1 MIFENIKISQITFR
15 KNPNENVTTVFS
27 KIVVVKQIFVWLK
40 SKMCRPNQ
48 VSVYV
53 QYVLITAA
61 GGGNNLKL
69 PLTRFYYQFRSA
81 NRIMFPAAHSIQCMG
96 RQRYKNTSDSYS

>member
-1 MIFENIKISQITFR
+1 M
-15 KNPNENVTTVFS
+15 
-27 KIVVVKQIFVWLK
+27 
-40 SKMCRPNQ
+40 
-48 VSVYV
+48 
-53 QYVLITAA
+53 YVLITAA

-81 NRIMFPAAHSIQCMG
+81 NRIMFPAAHSTVYVQCMG